1 MVGKPQLLFRKDGTF
16 RILHLTDLQEG
27 LHPRKDT
34 LRLLDAL
41 LNTSNPDLVIL
52 TGDQLKG
59 YSPGFRLSGI
69 TGIQKTIEILTS
81 PMEERGIPYAVTFG
95 NHDIQCGLSN
105 EEQAALYRQRPLG
118 ICPSEGPAAGTFFL
132 TVQRKDGREALRF
145 YLLDSGHT
153 GEHGSYNPPS
163 DDVLSWL
170 KAMLF
175 SGNGDSCAVPSMVFQ
190 HIPLPEYKKCR
201 NVTVKEPVCSPDVNT
216 GEFEILHKSGSV
228 MAVFC
233 GHDHK
238 NDFLGLVDGI
248 GLGYTPSC
256 GFACYGPGVDRG
268 GRLLIFHEDKPTEYE
283 TKLLRYRDL
292 VAPHTKNRLK
302 EYWNT
307 HIPTCWPGR
316 KNDKAE
322 EDSSK

>member
-41 LNTSNPDLVIL
+41 LNTANPDLVIL

-105 EEQAALYRQRPLG
+105 EQQADLYRQRPLG
-118 ICPSEGPAAGTFFL
+118 ICPPEGPAAGTFFL
-132 TVQRKDGREALRF
+132 TVQRNDGKEVLRF

-153 GEHGSYNPPS
+153 GE
-163 DDVLSWL
+163 
-170 KAMLF
+170 
-175 SGNGDSCAVPSMVFQ
+175 Q
-190 HIPLPEYKKCR
+190 
-201 NVTVKEPVCSPDVNT
+201 
-216 GEFEILHKSGSV
+216 
-228 MAVFC
+228 
-233 GHDHK
+233 
-238 NDFLGLVDGI
+238 I
-248 GLGYTPSC
+248 GR
-256 GFACYGPGVDRG
+256 AHV
-268 GRLLIFHEDKPTEYE
+268 
-283 TKLLRYRDL
+283 
-292 VAPHTKNRLK
+292 
-302 EYWNT
+302 
-307 HIPTCWPGR
+307 
-316 KNDKAE
+316 
-322 EDSSK
+322 